1 MVAST
6 KFHRFTARGLISC
19 VCLTPVMAA
28 AAIDVAS
35 TFTIQCTSGALS
47 PGLEADHSLPY
58 IDEVMNEWSCTF
70 TRSKSSRRVA

>member
-1 MVAST
+1 
-6 KFHRFTARGLISC
+6 
-19 VCLTPVMAA
+19 MAA